1 MEIKKNIRQNKG
13 ASPLLC
19 AVLTVAL
26 VLGLIAVLPGPGR
39 VARAVDVT
47 GKNCSLTIA
56 PGGGE
61 LSADL
66 EKADV
71 VVDIYKVADAVAI
84 EGQDSYTFEF
94 LKGYEALE
102 ESYKKNPDNAAWRRM
117 AQTAAKYALQSGEPL
132 RKGNPVNKKVE
143 DLSCGLYL
151 LIARGA
157 DIKDY
162 QTTVKNE
169 DGTED
174 IVTIARSGSNSYTF
188 APELIALPSRQ
199 ITDENGNVINTTGG
213 NSPWIYDMEATLKP
227 SKEERLGSL
236 EIVKN
241 LLTYSVDD
249 PAVFVFQVEAE
260 LDGKIV
266 YSDIVTMTFTEAGQK
281 KVLLENKIPVGAQV
295 KVTEVYSGASYK
307 ITSAKEQ
314 SVTIEAE
321 KVVQVEFTN
330 DHEPTNHGGGGVNN
344 HFTYDAENGWQLEK
358 QPANGSG
365 GQ

>member
-1 MEIKKNIRQNKG
+1 MEIRRNSRQKKG

-19 AVLTVAL
+19 AALTLAL
-26 VLGLIAVLPGPGR
+26 ALGLIAAVPGLGG
-39 VARAVDVT
+39 VARADSVT
-47 GKNCSLTIA
+47 GEKCSLTIA
-56 PGGGE
+56 PGGEE

-71 VVDIYKVADAVAI
+71 VVDIYKVADAVDI
-84 EGQDSYTFEF
+84 EGQDSYTFAF
-94 LKGYEALE
+94 LDGYEALE
-102 ESYKKNPDNAAWRRM
+102 DSYKKNPDNAAWRRM
-117 AQTAAKYALQSGEPL
+117 AQTAAKYALQGGEPL
-132 RKGNPVNKKVE
+132 RRGNPVNQRIG

-188 APELIALPSRQ
+188 APELIALPSKQ
-199 ITDENGNVINTTGG
+199 ITDENGDVVNTTGG
-213 NSPWIYDMEATLKP
+213 NSPWIYDMSVTLKP
-227 SKEERLGSL
+227 SKEDRLGSL

-241 LLTYSVDD
+241 LLTYSVND

-260 LDGKIV
+260 LDGKVV

-281 KVLLENKIPVGAQV
+281 KVLLENKIPIGAQV

-321 KVVQVEFTN
+321 KVAQVTFTN

-358 QPANGSG
+358 QPADG